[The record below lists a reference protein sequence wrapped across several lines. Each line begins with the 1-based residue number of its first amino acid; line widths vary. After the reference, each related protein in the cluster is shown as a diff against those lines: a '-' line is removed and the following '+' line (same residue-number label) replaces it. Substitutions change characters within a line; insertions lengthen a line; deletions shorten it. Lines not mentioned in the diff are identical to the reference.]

1 MLVAES
7 DHASALACR
16 YQLLLTMGL
25 YKPCKN
31 AMLKGLIQAGNVI
44 LTMVE
49 HPILYSFRRC
59 PYAMRA
65 RLALSVA
72 GVTVRLREVALKH
85 KPAALLQ
92 VSAKATVP
100 VLVLADAE
108 AIHESLDIL
117 LWALA
122 QNDPAGWLSTDGQQV
137 ALMAALVAENDQA
150 FKGHLDRYKYAG
162 RDAIEEAHAARDQCE
177 VFLFQLDERLR
188 RAAYLF
194 GERPSYVDMAILPFV
209 RQFAHVDLAWF
220 RTRPYNALILW
231 LDGLLA
237 GDLFAGIMTK
247 YPPWQPQDPD
257 TLWPSPL
264 ETDRRQAS

>member
-1 MLVAES
+1 MLVVKS
-7 DHASALACR
+7 HHASALACGC
-16 YQLLLTMGL
+16 QLLLMIRL
-25 YKPCKN
+25 YKPRKN
-31 AMLKGLIQAGNVI
+31 AMLKSLSQMGSVT

-49 HPILYSFRRC
+49 YPILYSFRRC

-65 RLALSVA
+65 RLGLSVA

-92 VSAKATVP
+92 ISPKATVP
-100 VLVLADAE
+100 VLVLADIE
-108 AIHESLDIL
+108 VIHESLDIL
-117 LWALA
+117 LLALA
-122 QNDPAGWLSTDGQQV
+122 QNDPAGWLSTDGQEM
-137 ALMAALVAENDQA
+137 ALMAALVAENDQV

-177 VFLFQLDERLR
+177 VFLFQLDKRLGR
-188 RAAYLF
+188 GPYLF

-220 RTRPYNALILW
+220 HTRPYSALIRW

-237 GDLFAGIMTK
+237 GDLFAGVMTK

-257 TLWPSPL
+257 TLWSSSPL
-264 ETDRRQAS
+264 EN